1 MPRFVLTGTPGAG
14 KTAILRALEC
24 AGHAVVEEA
33 ATDVIAL
40 EHALGTPVPEV
51 EPGFLDKIS
60 TLQRQRQT
68 ARRDC
73 GLVFFDRS
81 PVCTLA
87 LARFLRLPVPP
98 ALAAELD
105 RLAAGRVYER
115 AVFLVRSQGFVAPTA
130 ARRITLADALEF
142 ERVHEETYR
151 ELGYELIDV
160 PAAPLRE
167 RVEVIATAV
176 GLRVG

>member
-33 ATDVIAL
+33 ATDVIGL
-40 EHALGTPVPEV
+40 GHALGTPVPEE
-51 EPGFLDKIS
+51 EPGFLDQVAA
-60 TLQRQRQT
+60 LQRERQLR
-68 ARRDC
+68 AGS

-87 LARFLRLPVPP
+87 LARFLGLRVP
-98 ALAAELD
+98 AGLAAELD
-105 RLAAGRVYER
+105 RIAAGRVYEPV
-115 AVFLVRSQGFVAPTA
+115 VFLVRNQGFMTPTA
-130 ARRITLADALEF
+130 VRRITLADSLEF
-142 ERVHEETYR
+142 EQVHESTYR
-151 ELGYELIDV
+151 ELGYELIEV

-167 RVEVIATAV
+167 RVAVITTAV
-176 GLRVG
+176 SLRVG